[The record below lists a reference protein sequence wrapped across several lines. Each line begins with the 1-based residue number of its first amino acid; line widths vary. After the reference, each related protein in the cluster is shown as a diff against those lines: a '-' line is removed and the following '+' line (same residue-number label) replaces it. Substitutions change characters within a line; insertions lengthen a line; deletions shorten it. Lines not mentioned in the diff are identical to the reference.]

1 MKSRSLKLALILS
14 LLFNFSIIA
23 AVGYFF
29 IKESGCRVSPDR
41 PAKRHAALAEKLDLS
56 PEQKKVIAESDARFR
71 NDIEGARKELVAK
84 RERLFTLLKE
94 DMPDRAAIGTV
105 ISDISALQG
114 RIEGHVV
121 EHILNEKAAL
131 NKEQQEAYLKLL
143 EKRFNKVRSHRA
155 MRPGLLA
162 PGR

>member
-29 IKESGCRVSPDR
+29 VTERGCRVAPDR
-41 PAKRHAALAEKLDLS
+41 AAKRQAALAEKLELS
-56 PEQKKVIAESDARFR
+56 PEQKKTMAEAHTRFR
-71 NDIEGARKELVAK
+71 KNVEGSRKELIAK
-84 RERLFTLLKE
+84 RERLFELIKE
-94 DMPDRAAIGTV
+94 DVADKAAIDAV

-131 NKEQQEAYLKLL
+131 NKEQQEAYMRLL
-143 EKRFNKVRSHRA
+143 EKRFNKVRSHRE
-155 MRPGLLA
+155 MRPGLFE